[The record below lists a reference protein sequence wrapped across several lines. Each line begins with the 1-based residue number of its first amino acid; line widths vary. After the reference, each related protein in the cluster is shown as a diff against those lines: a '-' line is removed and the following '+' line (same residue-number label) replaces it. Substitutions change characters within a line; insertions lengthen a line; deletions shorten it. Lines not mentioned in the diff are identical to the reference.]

1 MDATYSSRRAE
12 GQDGVVV
19 NQVLVIKSLA
29 EAIQVRTRKKRP
41 PARYPPGRALTII
54 VSLSWTRMRFLRE
67 EIVAS
72 TTGEYEAGDK
82 SEGMKGSGRGGKAD
96 GECLPL

>member
-1 MDATYSSRRAE
+1 
-12 GQDGVVV
+12 
-19 NQVLVIKSLA
+19 
-29 EAIQVRTRKKRP
+29 
-41 PARYPPGRALTII
+41 
-54 VSLSWTRMRFLRE
+54 MRFLRE

-82 SEGMKGSGRGGKAD
+82 SEGMKGSGRGGMTD